1 MTNEAYAFRLTACR
15 ELMESHPESL
25 VIRQQVEAL
34 EDAMPDKPGIAVSFC
49 RTLIETTCKTIL
61 IDRGQ
66 MPNEAWEAPK
76 LISETT
82 KFLHLGIHDDG
93 QADATLR
100 SGSEKLL
107 RGVNS
112 IIDGVVEIRN
122 AHGTAAHGSDAYAP
136 MLAPRYAEILARAT
150 DAVVGLLFKTHLNRS
165 VKTPLARLRYGDHKD
180 FDEWIDND
188 FGPFV
193 VLETPLV
200 ASEALFRT
208 DVNAYK
214 AALVVYRQEQEAVQA
229 APGAE
234 TLDREAEA

>member
-1 MTNEAYAFRLTACR
+1 MADETYAFRLTACR
-15 ELMESHPESL
+15 ELMDSHPESL
-25 VIRQQVEAL
+25 VLRQQVEAL
-34 EDAMPDKPGIAVSFC
+34 EEAMPDRPGIAVSFC

-66 MPNEAWEAPK
+66 TPDDRWEAPK

-93 QADATLR
+93 RADPKLR
-100 SGSEKLL
+100 SGAESLV

-122 AHGTAAHGSDAYAP
+122 AHGAAAHGADAYAP
-136 MLAPRYAEILARAT
+136 VLDERYAEILARAT
-150 DAVVGLLFKTHLNRS
+150 DAVVGLLFKTHLNGS
-165 VKTPLARLRYGDHKD
+165 GKAPLARLRYGDHKD
-180 FDEWIDND
+180 FDDWID
-188 FGPFV
+188 GEHEPYV

-208 DVNAYK
+208 DNNAYR
-214 AALVVYRQEQEAVQA
+214 AALVVYRQEQETANA
-229 APGAE
+229 APDKE
-234 TLDREAEA
+234 EADA